1 VALAEPVELNGKA
14 PEPDAEGE
22 KSDAERDGAQP
33 PVPPGEK
40 RLKPAAR
47 PADARLN
54 GCGDGP
60 GGRGM
65 RFLTLPGHD
74 R

>member
-1 VALAEPVELNGKA
+1 
-14 PEPDAEGE
+14 
-22 KSDAERDGAQP
+22 
-33 PVPPGEK
+33 VPPGEK
-40 RLKPAAR
+40 RLEPAAR